1 MSIPSIHRV
10 DAAETFPVEMAER
23 KKYTSLW
30 KLRNGKTV
38 LLRPI
43 KSDDDLMWLEMF
55 NSWSEET
62 IRYRFFRT
70 IKVPLTYEF
79 IASCTDID
87 YDREVAIVAELE
99 DEGHKKLLGVVRLYV
114 EPAGKIGE
122 IAFVVTDSWQGQGLG
137 LKLVDH
143 IIDISKD
150 KKLETVYA
158 IILHD
163 NYRALGLMKKLR
175 FNLEFPADG
184 TVKAVLNLKEQ
195 DGHDIMQKEEG
206 NLHVSI

>member
-1 MSIPSIHRV
+1 MSIPSMHKV
-10 DAAETFPVEMAER
+10 DVEETFPVEMTER
-23 KKYTSLW
+23 KKYTSFW

-70 IKVPLTYEF
+70 IKVQLTYEF

-87 YDREVAIVAELE
+87 YDREVAIVAEL
-99 DEGHKKLLGVVRLYV
+99 DEEGRKKLLGVVRLYV
-114 EPAGKIGE
+114 EPARKIGE
-122 IAFVVTDSWQGQGLG
+122 IAFVVTDSWHGQGLG
-137 LKLVDH
+137 LKLVDY

-150 KKLETVYA
+150 KKLETIYA
-158 IILHD
+158 VLLQD
-163 NYRALGLMKKLR
+163 NYRAIGLMKKLM
-175 FNLEFPADG
+175 FDLEFPADD
-184 TVKAVLNLKEQ
+184 TVKAVLNLKEE
-195 DGHDIMQKEEG
+195 DIHDIMQKEEG
-206 NLHVSI
+206 SLHISI